1 MDKTFIK
8 YPQLLSNISIHIDNF
23 LEEKKNKTKFL
34 IDSIIDMETNYLFT
48 NDQEYLDKFSSLC
61 KDNEIRN
68 RIDSYFSLVV
78 HNLRESIPKIIG
90 NFLLK
95 EIENNLQN
103 ILINKIYNSKELVNL
118 LVEPDKVIKR
128 RNELNDI
135 MNIMKNAQNIIRNNP
150 EFINDL

>member
-103 ILINKIYNSKELVNL
+103 VLINKIYNSKELVNL
-118 LVEPDKVIKR
+118 LVEPDNVIKR
-128 RNELNDI
+128 RNELNHI